1 LEIQFKPFPKF
12 LTQDYNGYD
21 ASKIYPNFNSREVLS
36 FENDKAPLKGN
47 PFEGLDTQGS
57 LIRGITVG
65 NNQDAVLNSSLDLK
79 IEGKLSSKIQLNAR
93 INDTSLPIQENG
105 YSQELKDIDRI
116 YMELLGPKWG
126 IKAGDIILQDT
137 THYFMAFTK
146 KVQGVSLDVHTEQL
160 DVFSSG
166 ALVKGRYVFYQFQG
180 QEANQGPY
188 KLQGD
193 NGELYIFII
202 QDSER
207 VYIDGVI
214 QTRGENQDYIMDY
227 NTGEITF
234 TPQNPYH
241 FRYAHYVGISILR

>member
-1 LEIQFKPFPKF
+1 
-12 LTQDYNGYD
+12 
-21 ASKIYPNFNSREVLS
+21 
-36 FENDKAPLKGN
+36 
-47 PFEGLDTQGS
+47 
-57 LIRGITVG
+57 
-65 NNQDAVLNSSLDLK
+65 
-79 IEGKLSSKIQLNAR
+79 
-93 INDTSLPIQENG
+93 
-105 YSQELKDIDRI
+105 
-116 YMELLGPKWG
+116 
-126 IKAGDIILQDT
+126 
-137 THYFMAFTK
+137 MAFTK
-146 KVQGVSLDVHTEQL
+146 KVQGVSLDVHTEQM

-207 VYIDGVI
+207 VYIDGVM

-241 FRYAHYVGISILR
+241 FRYAHYVGISILRQKLFPICYAKCGFVSIPIPLASELPFIKKAT